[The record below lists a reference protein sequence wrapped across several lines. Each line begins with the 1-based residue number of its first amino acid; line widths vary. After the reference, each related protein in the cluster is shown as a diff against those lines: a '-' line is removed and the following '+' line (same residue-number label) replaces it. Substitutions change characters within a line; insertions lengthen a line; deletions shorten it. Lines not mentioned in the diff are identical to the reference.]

1 MHFSGFV
8 VGISTFLLIGIF
20 HVVVIKGEYY
30 FSKRI
35 WPLFLVVGLALLG
48 WSLFVEDSMWSS
60 LIAVAGISFLW
71 SIGEIIQQEKR
82 VQRGWF
88 PKNPKRKYP
97 W

>member
-1 MHFSGFV
+1 MHFEGLLVGFF
-8 VGISTFLLIGIF
+8 TFVLIGLF

-35 WPLFLVVGLALLG
+35 WPLFLIVGLVLLG
-48 WSLFVEDSMWSS
+48 WSVFVVDILWSS

-71 SIGEIIQQEKR
+71 SIGEIIQQEER
-82 VQRGWF
+82 VRKGWF
-88 PKNPKRKYP
+88 PKNPKRQYP

>member
-1 MHFSGFV
+1 MHFEGLLVGFF
-8 VGISTFLLIGIF
+8 TFVLIGLF

-35 WPLFLVVGLALLG
+35 WPLFLIAGLVLLG
-48 WSLFVEDSMWSS
+48 WSVFVVDILWSS

-71 SIGEIIQQEKR
+71 SIGEIIQQEER
-82 VQRGWF
+82 VRKGWF
-88 PKNPKRKYP
+88 PKNPKRQYP